1 MNKFELL
8 EQRLNQA
15 FENFS
20 KVFKTE
26 LNKNFYIAENEKTST
41 AYIILKNELDK
52 VFTVENNSLK
62 AGFIPID
69 GKFGLLS
76 CGKSHCDFILF
87 NENDFCFIELK
98 LNASSSEERAVR
110 KNRKKAVDQLS
121 STIDLFDEKLNSNYE
136 DLNLEAYIC
145 TPQIY
150 PRSNTAWQEIQIK
163 FLESKRIEL
172 YEQNKKVFLS

>member
-8 EQRLNQA
+8 EQRLNKA

-52 VFTVENNSLK
+52 VFTVENNSFK

-98 LNASSSEERAVR
+98 LNAVSSEERAVR
-110 KNRKKAVDQLS
+110 KNRKKQ
-121 STIDLFDEKLNSNYE
+121 
-136 DLNLEAYIC
+136 
-145 TPQIY
+145 
-150 PRSNTAWQEIQIK
+150 
-163 FLESKRIEL
+163 
-172 YEQNKKVFLS
+172 